1 MTPPITLFIQGSAL
15 GISAGAAPGPMQAN
29 LISETLAGGWRRSLP
44 LILVPIVSDTPIV
57 VLTTIILKQLPESV
71 LQVIS
76 LIGGIFVL
84 YLAWGFWKQ
93 SKETHSLSNTSQQIS
108 RRSFGK
114 AVAMNL
120 LNPNPYIFWAF
131 VSGPILI
138 NAFDQSWL
146 HVLAFLVGFYGV
158 FMLTMLAFIIIF
170 HQARRFGPKVVR
182 SIQQFSIFV
191 LVIFGALL
199 VKQGLFG

>member
-1 MTPPITLFIQGSAL
+1 LNQF
-15 GISAGAAPGPMQAN
+15 
-29 LISETLAGGWRRSLP
+29 
-44 LILVPIVSDTPIV
+44 
-57 VLTTIILKQLPESV
+57 PESV
-71 LQVIS
+71 LQAIS
-76 LIGGIFVL
+76 LVGGIFVL
-84 YLAWGFWKQ
+84 YLAWEFWKQ
-93 SKETHSLSNTSQQIS
+93 LRETQAHLNESQQKS

-138 NAFDQSWL
+138 NAIDQSWL
-146 HVLAFLVGFYGV
+146 HVLAFLAGFYGV
-158 FMLTMLAFIIIF
+158 FMLTMIAFIIIF
-170 HQARRFGPKVVR
+170 HQTRRLGPKVVR
-182 SIQQFSIFV
+182 VIQIFSIFV

>member
-1 MTPPITLFIQGSAL
+1 M
-15 GISAGAAPGPMQAN
+15 
-29 LISETLAGGWRRSLP
+29 
-44 LILVPIVSDTPIV
+44 
-57 VLTTIILKQLPESV
+57 
-71 LQVIS
+71 IS
-76 LIGGIFVL
+76 LVGGIFVL

-93 SKETHSLSNTSQQIS
+93 LRETQDQSNTSQLIS

-146 HVLAFLVGFYGV
+146 HALAFLSGFYGV
-158 FMLTMLAFIIIF
+158 FMLTMFAFVFIF

-182 SIQQFSIFV
+182 VIQITSIFV
-191 LVIFGALL
+191 LLIFGAIL

>member
-1 MTPPITLFIQGSAL
+1 MTTPIPLFIQGTAL
-15 GISAGAAPGPMQAN
+15 GLSAGAAPGPMQAY
-29 LISETLAGGWRRSLP
+29 LISETLVGGWRRSLP
-44 LILVPIVSDTPIV
+44 LIFVPIFSDIPIV
-57 VLTTIILKQLPESV
+57 VLTTFILKQFPDSV
-71 LQVIS
+71 LQAIS
-76 LIGGIFVL
+76 LVGGIFVF

-93 SKETHSLSNTSQQIS
+93 LRETHDHPNTSQQIS
-108 RRSFGK
+108 GRRFGK

-120 LNPNPYIFWAF
+120 LNPNPYIFWTF

-138 NAFDQSWL
+138 NALDQSGL
-146 HVLAFLVGFYGV
+146 NVLAFLTGFYGI
-158 FMLTMLAFIIIF
+158 FMLTMLTFIIIF

-182 SIQQFSIFV
+182 VIQLFSIFV